1 MSDNQNSIESGTRFL
16 ASMLHEIR
24 TPIQTIV
31 GTAELMEDTNLDNEQ
46 SEYVRQIQFS
56 ANVLLQL
63 ANDILDF
70 TKIQSEE
77 FKLESIPYNIK
88 SLTEKVVDLICMEA
102 YNKGIEVITDID
114 YTIPNAIMGDPTR
127 VQQVILNL
135 AKNAVKFTSSGYILF
150 RLKQVNDSLL
160 FEVEDTGIGIP
171 DDKKQDIFK
180 KFYQADTSTT
190 RKYGGTGLGLSICK
204 NLIDVM
210 HGHIGVKDNPNGGAI
225 FWFTIPLEKSFMDEF
240 DEYSDLQVPP
250 KTKILIVENTEISAL
265 ALAKKIRS
273 FGIGN
278 IFTTTKSSEAIELL
292 ENSQKENSP
301 FTICFISMTLD
312 KTDGWHLASKIN
324 HNANI
329 TNLDMYMLVPEGQM
343 GKDAK
348 MKMLNWFKGYLYKPA
363 KRSKIYK
370 LLQENFVPELS
381 AAEASNSME
390 IIGAEPHGIQEL
402 PVQELPVVVA
412 PAATAYTP
420 PDDSELAKDVK
431 ILVAEDHP
439 VNRKIIETFLEKFG
453 AIVFSSEDGVQAV
466 ETIKEHPDIDM
477 IFMDIQMPNK
487 NGMDA
492 TIDIRNLNYN
502 GVIVACT
509 ANNDSQ
515 AFKEYRE
522 VGINDIIVK
531 PFNKHAVKQLLL
543 KWNAVLAIPQSK
555 EFLFVASLS
564 TSSQEEWDLAGFMET
579 IDGDKNLGVELL
591 DSFVTQTEKIL
602 QQLEDA
608 LKDIPNNEEV
618 IQRLSHTLKGSS
630 ATINAS
636 LLARFSK
643 EMNDYAKEKDYI
655 GVEAKRIDFA
665 LAFVSFKKISENWK
679 NSL

>member
-225 FWFTIPLEKSFMDEF
+225 FWFTIPLEKSFMDE
-240 DEYSDLQVPP
+240 
-250 KTKILIVENTEISAL
+250 N
-265 ALAKKIRS
+265 
-273 FGIGN
+273 
-278 IFTTTKSSEAIELL
+278 
-292 ENSQKENSP
+292 
-301 FTICFISMTLD
+301 
-312 KTDGWHLASKIN
+312 
-324 HNANI
+324 
-329 TNLDMYMLVPEGQM
+329 
-343 GKDAK
+343 
-348 MKMLNWFKGYLYKPA
+348 
-363 KRSKIYK
+363 
-370 LLQENFVPELS
+370 
-381 AAEASNSME
+381 
-390 IIGAEPHGIQEL
+390 
-402 PVQELPVVVA
+402 
-412 PAATAYTP
+412 
-420 PDDSELAKDVK
+420 
-431 ILVAEDHP
+431 
-439 VNRKIIETFLEKFG
+439 
-453 AIVFSSEDGVQAV
+453 
-466 ETIKEHPDIDM
+466 
-477 IFMDIQMPNK
+477 
-487 NGMDA
+487 
-492 TIDIRNLNYN
+492 
-502 GVIVACT
+502 
-509 ANNDSQ
+509 
-515 AFKEYRE
+515 
-522 VGINDIIVK
+522 
-531 PFNKHAVKQLLL
+531 
-543 KWNAVLAIPQSK
+543 
-555 EFLFVASLS
+555 
-564 TSSQEEWDLAGFMET
+564 
-579 IDGDKNLGVELL
+579 
-591 DSFVTQTEKIL
+591 
-602 QQLEDA
+602 
-608 LKDIPNNEEV
+608 
-618 IQRLSHTLKGSS
+618 
-630 ATINAS
+630 
-636 LLARFSK
+636 
-643 EMNDYAKEKDYI
+643 
-655 GVEAKRIDFA
+655 
-665 LAFVSFKKISENWK
+665 
-679 NSL
+679 